1 MKERNDWLGQEKLD
15 AELDRLVDAGTITVD
30 SPNIYKAAK
39 ELYAKPSGSFYQK
52 ARDWQKRRQADLAGP
67 MLQVSPAVEA
77 EFKAILDDFVAQAM
91 ASFLATLGR
100 VGGEIDRSATLRV
113 TDAQQRL
120 ARADS
125 EIDRLAGEWARCE
138 GDLQLALDRIHL
150 IEERLG
156 DAKRDA
162 ERLTGRLEEQSKL
175 LDLRT
180 LSGAKSSE
188 KQPDAAVEADAE
200 QATVLDRE
208 SEPESPV
215 VPGERS
221 ACEHVEGGVKTQPLA
236 SESDLPPAGPRELPL
251 VSKEKADE
259 A

>member
-39 ELYAKPSGSFYQK
+39 ELDAKPSGSFYQK
-52 ARDWQKRRQADLAGP
+52 VRDWQKRRQVDLAAP

-77 EFKAILDDFVAQAM
+77 EFKAILDDFMAQAM

-138 GDLQLALDRIHL
+138 VDLQLALDRIRL
-150 IEERLG
+150 LKERLG

-162 ERLTGRLEEQSKL
+162 ERLTGRLEEQSRL
-175 LDLRT
+175 LDLRA
-180 LSGAKSSE
+180 LSGARSSE
-188 KQPDAAVEADAE
+188 D
-200 QATVLDRE
+200 
-208 SEPESPV
+208 
-215 VPGERS
+215 
-221 ACEHVEGGVKTQPLA
+221 
-236 SESDLPPAGPRELPL
+236 
-251 VSKEKADE
+251 
-259 A
+259 